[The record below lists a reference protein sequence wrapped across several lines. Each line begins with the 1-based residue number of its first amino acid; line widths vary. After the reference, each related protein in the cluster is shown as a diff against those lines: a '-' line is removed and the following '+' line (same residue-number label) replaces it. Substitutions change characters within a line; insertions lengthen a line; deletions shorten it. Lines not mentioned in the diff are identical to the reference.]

1 MRAVCAGVLTLV
13 LVSLLA
19 QTTRGGGSVDKGAL
33 MAADLAFAKATVEK
47 GLEGWLSWFAPDAKI
62 FPPGEAVIEG
72 LDAIKAYYAKTGFDP
87 KPLTWK
93 PAIADLAAS
102 GDLGYTVGY
111 ASWPGTDEK
120 GQKVTRVSKYLTVW
134 KKQADGSWKVAA
146 DIGNSAPPAKAS

>member
-1 MRAVCAGVLTLV
+1 MRGVLTGVLILV
-13 LVSLLA
+13 LMSLVVPA
-19 QTTRGGGSVDKGAL
+19 ARGGGSADKGAL
-33 MAADLAFAKATVEK
+33 LAADLAFAKATAEK

-72 LDAIKAYYAKTGFDP
+72 IEAIRTYYAKTGFDP

-93 PAIADLAAS
+93 PAFADLAAS

-120 GQKVTRVSKYLTVW
+120 GHKVTRGSKYLTVW

-146 DIGNSAPPAKAS
+146 DLGNSAPPKAG

>member
-1 MRAVCAGVLTLV
+1 MRAALTGVLM
-13 LVSLLA
+13 LVSMSLMA
-19 QTTRGGGSVDKGAL
+19 QTARGGGSADRGAL
-33 MAADLAFAKATVEK
+33 LAADLAFAKATAEK

-93 PAIADLAAS
+93 PAFADLAAS

-111 ASWPGTDEK
+111 ASWPGTGEK
-120 GQKVTRVSKYLTVW
+120 GQTITRGSKYLTVW

-146 DIGNSAPPAKAS
+146 DMGNAAPPRAG